1 MNYFNPNCAHC
12 KAVLTLE
19 KARCGGCG
27 QVLEG
32 QWELPALA
40 RLELEEQVFVVA
52 FLRNHGSI
60 RRMEEV
66 FSVSYPTIKNRLNR
80 IVERLDAQFK
90 APTPNQLVLER
101 LARGEITVD
110 QALSQLN

>member
-1 MNYFNPNCAHC
+1 MNIFNATCSHC
-12 KAVLTLE
+12 RSSLQLE

-32 QWELPALA
+32 QWDLPALA
-40 RLELEEQVFVVA
+40 RLELDEQVFVAA
-52 FLRNHGSI
+52 FLRHHGSI
-60 RRMEEV
+60 RKMEQL

-80 IVERLDAQFK
+80 IIERLDSEFK
-90 APTPNQLVLER
+90 VPTPNQLILER

-110 QALSQLN
+110 QALAMLN